1 MNEATPEQH
10 DDVPAAETEQSTIA
24 DDAFVL
30 TPEFVKTVTEALD
43 EGDEDQVRLRVIGLH
58 AADLADLIGLIKPD
72 ERTRLIDLLGQDLE
86 PEVLAELEE
95 AVRDEVVAQIDP
107 TDLAAAVTELETDDA
122 VYVLED
128 LEPDEQAEVLRSVP
142 AEERAA
148 VEEGL
153 SFAEDTAGRLMQR
166 DFIAVAE
173 YWTVGQTIDY
183 MRESDDLPDEF
194 YEIFVV
200 DPAFR
205 PVGTVALNRAMRTK
219 RPVQVSQIMDT
230 EQKLIPV
237 DMDQE
242 EVAYMFSQ
250 YSLLSAAVVDDN
262 GRLVGMITA
271 DDVMD
276 VIEEEAEEDI
286 MRLAGVGEVDL
297 YDSVLDTTRTRF
309 TWLLVNL
316 GTAILASIVIALF
329 DATIEQIVAL
339 AILMP
344 IVASMGGN
352 AGTQTLTVAVRSLA
366 ARELTATNAFRVVNK
381 ETLVGLV
388 NGLLFAFLISL
399 VAAVWFQDIALGGVL
414 AAAMVINMVVA
425 ALSGILIPLGLD
437 RVGID
442 PAVASSVFV
451 TTITDVVGFFAF
463 LGLAALLLL

>member
-1 MNEATPEQH
+1 
-10 DDVPAAETEQSTIA
+10 
-24 DDAFVL
+24 
-30 TPEFVKTVTEALD
+30 
-43 EGDEDQVRLRVIGLH
+43 
-58 AADLADLIGLIKPD
+58 
-72 ERTRLIDLLGQDLE
+72 
-86 PEVLAELEE
+86 
-95 AVRDEVVAQIDP
+95 
-107 TDLAAAVTELETDDA
+107 
-122 VYVLED
+122 
-128 LEPDEQAEVLRSVP
+128 
-142 AEERAA
+142 
-148 VEEGL
+148 
-153 SFAEDTAGRLMQR
+153 
-166 DFIAVAE
+166 
-173 YWTVGQTIDY
+173 
-183 MRESDDLPDEF
+183 
-194 YEIFVV
+194 
-200 DPAFR
+200 
-205 PVGTVALNRAMRTK
+205 MRTK
-219 RPVQVSQIMDT
+219 RPVMVRQIMNT

-250 YSLLSAAVVDDN
+250 YDLLSAAVVDDN

-271 DDVMD
+271 DDVME

-297 YDSVLDTTRTRF
+297 YDSVLNTTRTRF
-309 TWLLVNL
+309 AWLLVNL

-366 ARELTATNAFRVVNK
+366 ARELTPTNALRVVNK

-388 NGLLFAFLISL
+388 NGVLFAVLISI
-399 VAAVWFQDIALGGVL
+399 VAAVWFRDFALGGVL

-425 ALSGILIPLGLD
+425 ALSGILVPIGLD

-463 LGLAALLLL
+463 LGLAALILL

>member
-1 MNEATPEQH
+1 
-10 DDVPAAETEQSTIA
+10 
-24 DDAFVL
+24 
-30 TPEFVKTVTEALD
+30 
-43 EGDEDQVRLRVIGLH
+43 
-58 AADLADLIGLIKPD
+58 
-72 ERTRLIDLLGQDLE
+72 
-86 PEVLAELEE
+86 
-95 AVRDEVVAQIDP
+95 
-107 TDLAAAVTELETDDA
+107 
-122 VYVLED
+122 
-128 LEPDEQAEVLRSVP
+128 
-142 AEERAA
+142 
-148 VEEGL
+148 
-153 SFAEDTAGRLMQR
+153 MQR

-205 PVGTVALNRAMRTK
+205 PVGTVPLNRAMRTK
-219 RPVQVSQIMDT
+219 RPVMVRQIMNT

-250 YSLLSAAVVDDN
+250 YDLLSAAVVDDN

-271 DDVMD
+271 DDVME

-297 YDSVLDTTRTRF
+297 YDSVLNTTRTRF
-309 TWLLVNL
+309 AWLLVNL

-366 ARELTATNAFRVVNK
+366 ARELTPTNALRVVNK

-388 NGLLFAFLISL
+388 NGVLFAVLISI
-399 VAAVWFQDIALGGVL
+399 VAAVWFRDFALGGVL

-425 ALSGILIPLGLD
+425 ALSGILVPIGLD

-463 LGLAALLLL
+463 LGLAALILL

>member
-1 MNEATPEQH
+1 MSDPTPETET
-10 DDVPAAETEQSTIA
+10 DVPEADTDQTTSSDESFSLSTEFIRAVTGALEAE
-24 DDAFVL
+24 DA
-30 TPEFVKTVTEALD
+30 E
-43 EGDEDQVRLRVIGLH
+43 QVRLRLVGLH
-58 AADLADLIGLIKPD
+58 AADLADLINLISSD
-72 ERTRLIDLLGQDLE
+72 QRRQLIELLGRDLD

-95 AVRDEVVAQIDP
+95 SVRDEILALIDP
-107 TDLAAAVTELETDDA
+107 RHLAAAVSELETDDA

-128 LEPDEQAEVLRSVP
+128 LEPHEQQEVLRAIP
-142 AEERAA
+142 AQDRAA

-153 SFAEDTAGRLMQR
+153 AFAEDSAGRLMQR

-205 PVGTVALNRAMRTK
+205 PVGTIPLNRAMRTK
-219 RPVQVSQIMDT
+219 RPVMVRQIMNT

-250 YSLLSAAVVDDN
+250 YDLLSAAVVDQN

-271 DDVMD
+271 DDVME

-297 YDSVLDTTRTRF
+297 YDSVLNTTRTRF

-366 ARELTATNAFRVVNK
+366 ARELTPTNAYRVINK

-388 NGLLFAFLISL
+388 NGVLFAVLISI
-399 VAAVWFQDIALGGVL
+399 VAAVWFKDLALGGVL

-425 ALSGILIPLGLD
+425 ALSGILVPLGLD
-437 RVGID
+437 RIGID